1 MHFHFLTDT
10 LNDFLLYLKGKT
22 FYQAGATELLFFTKT
37 FDLRSSLTV
46 YNVHIR
52 SEFF

>member
-22 FYQAGATELLFFTKT
+22 FYQAGATELLFFFNKT
-37 FDLRSSLTV
+37 FDLPSSLTV
-46 YNVHIR
+46 YDVHIKI
-52 SEFF
+52 